1 MRALHQRMI
10 VVSTALF
17 VVLAIAQGGPTSVL
31 VASIA
36 AVAVAGVVA
45 VRYAAVVT
53 GSRELVV
60 GERAHA
66 HREALNVMPAPSHPS
81 TAGRPLTRAP
91 ARLIPAA

>member
-1 MRALHQRMI
+1 MRALYERI
-10 VVSTALF
+10 VMVTTMLF
-17 VVLAIAQGGPTSVL
+17 VALAIAQGGSTAVL

-36 AVAVAGVVA
+36 AVAVASVVA
-45 VRYAAVVT
+45 VRYAALVT

-66 HREALNVMPAPSHPS
+66 HREALSGMPEPSHPS

-91 ARLIPAA
+91 ARSIQAA

>member
-1 MRALHQRMI
+1 MRALYQRMI

-17 VVLAIAQGGPTSVL
+17 VVLAVAQGGPTTVL

-36 AVAVAGVVA
+36 AVAVAGIVA
-45 VRYAAVVT
+45 VRYAALVP

-66 HREALNVMPAPSHPS
+66 HREALSGMPAPSHPS

-91 ARLIPAA
+91 ARSIQAA

>member
-1 MRALHQRMI
+1 MRVFHERM
-10 VVSTALF
+10 VVLSTLLF
-17 VVLAIAQGGPTSVL
+17 VALAVAQGGSTTVL

-66 HREALNVMPAPSHPS
+66 HRQGLSTMPAPSHPS

-91 ARLIPAA
+91 ARLTSAA